1 MFAFHPTFLGGNQE
15 DIPAVRKGEE
25 TKGVR
30 LRIIKAR
37 NELKGYLEHINQISI
52 HNLAIT
58 YSYMFGSKWENS
70 WCC

>member
-37 NELKGYLEHINQISI
+37 NELKEYLEHINQISI

-58 YSYMFGSKWENS
+58 YSFMFGSKWENS